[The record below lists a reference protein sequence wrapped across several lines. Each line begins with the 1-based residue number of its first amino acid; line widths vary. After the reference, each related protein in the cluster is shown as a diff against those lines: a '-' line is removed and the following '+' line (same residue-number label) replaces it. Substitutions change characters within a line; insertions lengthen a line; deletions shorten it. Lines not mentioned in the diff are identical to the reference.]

1 MYAHV
6 GLCMFISV
14 YVIINFAL
22 YVGAGLWNNR

>member
-1 MYAHV
+1 MHMYAHV

-22 YVGAGLWNNR
+22 YVGAGL